1 MRARLLGCGS
11 TGRRSRARRPGR
23 RRTSHS
29 RTRPRAAG
37 SRPAGSP
44 GRRARWRASSSR
56 SPGDRRG
63 PTLRAR
69 GYLLVGGWGDGWVVE
84 EGVKV
89 WARIA
94 NVLLPPK
101 LNPWK
106 CRRCCFVLPALLR
119 LSSGCSENGL
129 ICSGLTPVLLRPRF
143 LPSFCPLSKSL
154 TKIWLISHLGLSLPA
169 TVSFPS
175 ASRNPSRIPA
185 SVCWEQTSGRGG
197 LSVSDV
203 RR

>member
-11 TGRRSRARRPGR
+11 TGRRSRARRPER

-37 SRPAGSP
+37 SRPAGSPGRRARWRASSSRPAGSP

-154 TKIWLISHLGLSLPA
+154 TKI
-169 TVSFPS
+169 
-175 ASRNPSRIPA
+175 
-185 SVCWEQTSGRGG
+185 
-197 LSVSDV
+197 
-203 RR
+203 